1 MTVLSQV
8 AIGCLFMKFF
18 GTDGI
23 RGPANEFP
31 ITPEIALRVGR
42 AMARLLPSNS
52 GERKKFLLG
61 RDTRVSGP
69 MLESSLAAG
78 LMSEGAEVILVGV
91 LPTPAVAFLTQKL
104 GCDGGVMLTASHN
117 PFQDNGIKIFAG
129 DGYKLTD
136 EVEAKVED
144 YLRKEAKLETEKVA
158 GSSVGSVSVLE
169 EGLDQY
175 LDSLCL
181 ALPDLSLEG
190 VRIVFDGANGA
201 GSEAGVKLFEALGAE
216 VTSLGVA
223 PDGININENIGAM
236 HPEAAAAKVLEVGAS
251 IGVCLDGDGD
261 RLVLIDSDGEVVD
274 GDRLLC
280 LAALALHE
288 QGLLKGD
295 TLVATVMS
303 NLGLDQTLAKRGIAV
318 ERAAVGDRH
327 VLEKMREKEYN
338 LGGEN
343 SGHVIFSDFGT
354 TGDGLAAT
362 LQILATI
369 QKTGKSLQELASVMP
384 IFPQRLVNIRVKEKP
399 PISEVK
405 GLPEMIA
412 AAEAAMG
419 DEGRVLIRYSGTEKK
434 MRVMVEAQQ
443 EEVMEEWCSR
453 LVEVVR
459 EELGEKELV

>member
-1 MTVLSQV
+1 M
-8 AIGCLFMKFF
+8 
-18 GTDGI
+18 
-23 RGPANEFP
+23 
-31 ITPEIALRVGR
+31 
-42 AMARLLPSNS
+42 
-52 GERKKFLLG
+52 
-61 RDTRVSGP
+61 
-69 MLESSLAAG
+69 
-78 LMSEGAEVILVGV
+78 
-91 LPTPAVAFLTQKL
+91 
-104 GCDGGVMLTASHN
+104 
-117 PFQDNGIKIFAG
+117 
-129 DGYKLTD
+129 
-136 EVEAKVED
+136 
-144 YLRKEAKLETEKVA
+144 
-158 GSSVGSVSVLE
+158 GSVSVLE

-216 VTSLGVA
+216 VTSLGVT

-443 EEVMEEWCSR
+443 EEVMKEWCSR